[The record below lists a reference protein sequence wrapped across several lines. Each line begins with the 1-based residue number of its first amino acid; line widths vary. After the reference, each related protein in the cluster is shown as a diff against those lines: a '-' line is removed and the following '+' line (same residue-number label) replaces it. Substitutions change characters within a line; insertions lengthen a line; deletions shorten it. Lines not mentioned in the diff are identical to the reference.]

1 MDEFRIVVSDAT
13 DPLLMIGLAWL
24 AILGMLAWGLVV
36 EAWRLLRGR
45 ERVLFVHM
53 LERHR
58 LTLGE
63 AVQAEG
69 YTGLVRALDRCLNC
83 GDQRSCRHSLR
94 WGWLGARDPQC
105 PNAALFEHALE
116 ARKNRKPEAAT

>member
-1 MDEFRIVVSDAT
+1 MDEFRIVISDAA

-24 AILGMLAWGLVV
+24 AILGMLAWGLVA
-36 EAWRLLRGR
+36 ELWHLLRGR
-45 ERVLFVHM
+45 QRVLFVHM
-53 LERHR
+53 LERHE
-58 LTLGE
+58 LTLAD
-63 AVQAEG
+63 AVQSEG
-69 YTGLVRALDRCLNC
+69 YAGLVRALDRCLNC
-83 GDQRSCRHSLR
+83 SDQRSCRHSLR

>member
-1 MDEFRIVVSDAT
+1 MDEFRIVISDAA

-24 AILGMLAWGLVV
+24 AILGMLAWGLVA
-36 EAWRLLRGR
+36 ELWHLLRGR
-45 ERVLFVHM
+45 QRVLFVHM
-53 LERHR
+53 LERHE
-58 LTLGE
+58 LTLAD
-63 AVQAEG
+63 AVQSEG
-69 YTGLVRALDRCLNC
+69 YAGLVRALDRCLNC

-94 WGWLGARDPQC
+94 WGSLGARDPQC

>member
-1 MDEFRIVVSDAT
+1 MDEIPIVLADAG
-13 DPLLMIGLAWL
+13 DPLLLIGLAWL
-24 AILGMLAWGLVV
+24 AILAMLAWGLLA
-36 EAWRLLRGR
+36 ELWQLLRGR

-63 AVQAEG
+63 AVQASG
-69 YTGLVRALDRCLNC
+69 YSGVVRALDRCFNC
-83 GDQRSCRHSLR
+83 GEQRVCRRALR
-94 WGWLGARDPQC
+94 FGWLGARDPRC
-105 PNAALFEHALE
+105 PNAELFTHALE

>member
-69 YTGLVRALDRCLNC
+69 YAGLVRALDRCFNC
-83 GDQRSCRHSLR
+83 GEQRVCRRWLR
-94 WGWLGARDPQC
+94 FRWLGARDPRC
-105 PNAALFEHALE
+105 PNAELFARALE